1 MDDVEE
7 AHDGGTVVGDG
18 GAALVVVDEL
28 VHAAWPQR
36 GAHRGRHRRA
46 RGDVAHHL
54 RAPLRRVRPRLEQDD
69 LRLLQNPPTKNPIHK
84 SRASVAPN
92 LAGRRAK
99 AASMETGIVVL
110 TIMDAMAR
118 SSRFRGDLG
127 AGRWRSEVAA
137 EGSGEGEEESSEGFS
152 RSLGLRG
159 RRRRGEGESSRRPPG
174 CPMTLPLERLLAS

>member
-7 AHDGGTVVGDG
+7 AHDGGAVVGDG

-36 GAHRGRHRRA
+36 GAHRVRHHRA
-46 RGDVAHHL
+46 RVDVAHHL
-54 RAPLRRVRPRLEQDD
+54 RAPLRRVRPLLQQDD
-69 LRLLQNPPTKNPIHK
+69 LRLLQNPPTKNPKPQITP
-84 SRASVAPN
+84 VIQN
-92 LAGRRAK
+92 LAGRGAEV
-99 AASMETGIVVL
+99 ASMETGIVVL

-118 SSRFRGDLG
+118 SSRFRGDLV

-137 EGSGEGEEESSEGFS
+137 EGEGEGEESSEGFS
-152 RSLGLRG
+152 RSLVLRG

-174 CPMTLPLERLLAS
+174 CRMTLPLECLLAS